1 MEEKLLL
8 EMRDISKSFPGVRAL
23 NQMQLKLRSGEVL
36 ALMGENG
43 AGKSTLMNIL
53 CGALRPDEGEI
64 YMASN
69 RVSIH
74 SIKDSI
80 DLGIKMIHQELNY
93 VPTLTVYEN
102 IFLGRELRGRSGFIR
117 RREMAEEAQKQLDS
131 MGIHISSGKRM
142 GELSVSQQQMV
153 EIIRAVS
160 SNCKVLIMDEPT
172 SAITSE
178 EVRVLFSVVRKL
190 RAMGVGIIFITHKMN
205 EVYEI
210 ADRITVMRDGNYV
223 DTIEAAGCTES
234 QLISM
239 MVGREIT
246 EMFPKTNTPTEV
258 EVFRAEKL
266 SGEKF
271 KDISF
276 HVNKGEILGV
286 AGLMGAG
293 RTEMMRAIFGL
304 DKLHSGRV
312 YLSGRDVT
320 PKNTKQAIA
329 SGIGY
334 VSEDRR
340 NIGLV
345 VGMSVKDNI
354 TMSSLSDFCKCGW
367 IDSRKEVRV
376 SEKQIVD
383 FTIKT
388 PGCEQ
393 IVANLSGGNQ
403 QKVVLSKT
411 LLCNPE
417 VIILDEPTRG
427 IDVGAKAEIHRMISA
442 LARQG
447 KGVIMISSEMP
458 EILGMSDRIMV
469 IHEGRKK
476 GELMGRDAT
485 QEKIMTMILSQE
497 E

>member
-64 YMASN
+64 YLASN

-258 EVFRAEKL
+258 EVFPGRRSSAEKN
-266 SGEKF
+266 S
-271 KDISF
+271 
-276 HVNKGEILGV
+276 
-286 AGLMGAG
+286 
-293 RTEMMRAIFGL
+293 RTSPSM
-304 DKLHSGRV
+304 
-312 YLSGRDVT
+312 
-320 PKNTKQAIA
+320 
-329 SGIGY
+329 
-334 VSEDRR
+334 
-340 NIGLV
+340 
-345 VGMSVKDNI
+345 
-354 TMSSLSDFCKCGW
+354 
-367 IDSRKEVRV
+367 
-376 SEKQIVD
+376 
-383 FTIKT
+383 
-388 PGCEQ
+388 
-393 IVANLSGGNQ
+393 
-403 QKVVLSKT
+403 
-411 LLCNPE
+411 
-417 VIILDEPTRG
+417 
-427 IDVGAKAEIHRMISA
+427 
-442 LARQG
+442 
-447 KGVIMISSEMP
+447 
-458 EILGMSDRIMV
+458 
-469 IHEGRKK
+469 
-476 GELMGRDAT
+476 
-485 QEKIMTMILSQE
+485 
-497 E
+497 